1 VPARLPPEQVR
12 VLAAA
17 VEADPAASRVT
28 VDLVART
35 VAAPGAG
42 PFGFEIDDEPREMLL
57 EGLDAI
63 DLTLKHRPAIEAF
76 LARDRRDRPWIYLAA
91 PGPRL
96 D

>member
-1 VPARLPPEQVR
+1 

-17 VEADPAASRVT
+17 VEADPSSNRVT
-28 VDLVART
+28 VDLVAKT

-42 PFGFEIDDEPREMLL
+42 PFAFEIDDEPREMLL

-63 DLTLKHRPAIEAF
+63 DLTLKNRPAIEAF

-91 PGPRL
+91 PGPRP